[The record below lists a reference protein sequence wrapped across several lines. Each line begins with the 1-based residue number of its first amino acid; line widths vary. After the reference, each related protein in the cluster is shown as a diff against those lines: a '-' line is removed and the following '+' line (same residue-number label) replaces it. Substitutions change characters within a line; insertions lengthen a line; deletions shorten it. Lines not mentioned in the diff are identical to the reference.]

1 MLAFPD
7 TFVSRLNFIVMEVV
21 MLEELSVRTS
31 DELDDAT
38 ELLDSLIELLET
50 ASVDELLLWT
60 VAAEEL
66 DLTTELF
73 EVAPYSYAPKSGA
86 FPV

>member
-1 MLAFPD
+1 MLALPD
-7 TFVSRLNFIVMEVV
+7 TVVSRLNFMAIDVV
-21 MLEELSVRTS
+21 PLEELSVRTS

-38 ELLDSLIELLET
+38 ELLEMAFT
-50 ASVDELLLWT
+50 DELLLWT

-66 DLTTELF
+66 DLTTELL
-73 EVAPYSYAPKSGA
+73 EVTPYSYAPKSGA